1 MKKILSGISL
11 LTIVAMN
18 VNAQAV
24 VHKKVVTKSKTIVKT
39 TTPIVLANA
48 NDSFS
53 YAIGLNLAYDL
64 KQRNVNE
71 INANLVKKGIEDAM
85 QGKTASGFTDQ
96 QVQTSIQERL
106 KLASD
111 SKLNAEKAKG
121 AAFLAA
127 NGKRA
132 GVITLPDGVQ
142 YEVLNKSDSTTSP
155 TAKDTVV
162 ANYVGTLMDGTEFDN
177 SYKRNKPITIGVSS
191 VIRGWTEILQMMHIG
206 DKLKVYIPSDMAYGD
221 RGAGNGAI
229 PGGATLI
236 FEIDL
241 IQIIPAATTTP
252 SK

>member
-1 MKKILSGISL
+1 
-11 LTIVAMN
+11 MN

-24 VHKKVVTKSKTIVKT
+24 VHKKVAAKPKT
-39 TTPIVLANA
+39 TAKTTAPVVLATA

-64 KQRNVNE
+64 KQRNVDE
-71 INANLVKKGIEDAM
+71 VNANLVKKGIEDAM
-85 QGKTASGFTDQ
+85 QGKATGTLTDQ
-96 QVQTSIQERL
+96 QVQMTIQQRL
-106 KLASD
+106 KMASD

-132 GVITLPDGVQ
+132 GVTTLPDGVQ
-142 YEVLNKSDSTTSP
+142 YEILTKSDSIASP
-155 TAKDTVV
+155 TEKDTVV
-162 ANYVGTLMDGTEFDN
+162 ANYVGMLMDGTEFDN
-177 SYKRNKPITIGVSS
+177 SYKRNKPITIGVTS
-191 VIRGWTEILQMMHIG
+191 VIRGWTEILQKMHVG
-206 DKLKVYIPSDMAYGD
+206 DKYKVYIPSDMAYGD